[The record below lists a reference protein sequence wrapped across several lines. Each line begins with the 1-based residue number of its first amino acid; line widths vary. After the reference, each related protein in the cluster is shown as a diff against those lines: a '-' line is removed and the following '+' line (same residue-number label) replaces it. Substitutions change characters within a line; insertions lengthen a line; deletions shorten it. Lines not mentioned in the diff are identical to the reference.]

1 MIRSKSIRAVGITV
15 AGLSV
20 VASGLTFATSA
31 NAATKPEVI
40 QCDGKGAVKPN
51 EIILTCADAGVMVY
65 KIKWN
70 KWNLNKATGTGTLS
84 WNTCLPETC
93 VAGIVQ
99 TYKAKITLGGLASF
113 PGETDVFSQMTLT
126 FTQGGGPA
134 SSDQA
139 VYTLDNSRR

>member
-15 AGLSV
+15 AGLGL

-51 EIILTCADAGVMVY
+51 EIILACGDANPYVS

-70 KWNLNKATGTGTLS
+70 KWNLDKATGTGTLT

-99 TYKAKITLGGLASF
+99 TYKAKITLGGLASA

-126 FTQGGGPA
+126 FTQGGPA
-134 SSDQA
+134 LSDQA